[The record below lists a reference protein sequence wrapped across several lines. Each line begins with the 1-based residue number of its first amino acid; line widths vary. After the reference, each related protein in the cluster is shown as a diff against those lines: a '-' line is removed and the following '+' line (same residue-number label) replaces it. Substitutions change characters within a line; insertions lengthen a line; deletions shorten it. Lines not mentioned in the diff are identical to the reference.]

1 MRSKS
6 IIALITTLALS
17 ATLFASGCR
26 RDDRHR
32 ARAQRAQESAPT
44 ENIAPSDVKTTT
56 KTDQTANAASNQTE
70 TNSIVDPG
78 NAEVDL
84 PEREELRRSY
94 KLSPG
99 AQVIVGNISGRIDV
113 ETADID
119 HAEVLIVRSA
129 KGRDDL
135 QFRRINIEHEPDRL
149 NIRVENDRKSL
160 FSALGKVPEGRQRVI
175 LKLPRK
181 IEFNAHGA
189 NGEITIGEIDG
200 AVELNGING
209 DIKVARANGVELR
222 AVNGNLDV
230 TVAKLNPRGVEAS
243 GINGNLDLR
252 FAETV
257 NADVNIHN
265 INGQINPEL
274 PNFVANGEQRHG
286 RLEGRAGSGGA
297 HIEVRGVNG
306 NVNLIKAEKATA
318 TTAKT
323 STN

>member
-6 IIALITTLALS
+6 IIALITTLALG
-17 ATLFASGCR
+17 ATLLGSGCR
-26 RDDRHR
+26 RSDRHR
-32 ARAQRAQESAPT
+32 TRAQEGAPT
-44 ENIAPSDVKTTT
+44 ENIAPSDVKTNS
-56 KTDQTANAASNQTE
+56 KTEQTANAAE
-70 TNSIVDPG
+70 VNSIVDPG
-78 NAEVDL
+78 NAEVDF
-84 PEREELRRSY
+84 PAREEIRRSY

-99 AQVIVGNISGRIDV
+99 AQVVVGNISGRIDV

-129 KGRDDL
+129 KQRDDL
-135 QFRRINIEHEPDRL
+135 QFRRIKIDHEPNRL
-149 NIRVENDRKSL
+149 EIRIEQDRKSF
-160 FSALGKVPEGRQRVI
+160 FSALGKLPEGRQRVL

-181 IEFNAHGA
+181 VEFNAHGA
-189 NGEITIGEIDG
+189 NGEVTVGEING

-222 AVNGNLDV
+222 GVNGNLDV
-230 TVAKLNPRGVEAS
+230 TVAKLNPRGVQAS

-252 FAETV
+252 FTEAV
-257 NADVNIHN
+257 NAEINIHG

-286 RLEGRAGSGGA
+286 RVEGRAGSGGA

-306 NVNLIKAEKATA
+306 NVNLLKAEKATA